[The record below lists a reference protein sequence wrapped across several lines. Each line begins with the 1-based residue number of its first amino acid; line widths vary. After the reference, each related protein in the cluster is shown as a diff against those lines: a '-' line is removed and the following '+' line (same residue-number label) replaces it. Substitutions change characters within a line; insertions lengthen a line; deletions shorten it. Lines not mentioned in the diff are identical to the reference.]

1 MDEALNINKDSLQD
15 LLSRRK
21 HHFKSFATVIE
32 TSLCFISF
40 IVSLFLSNISECS
53 FPVKIAVGILSLSYL
68 VLAAMNI
75 YGSNYSADAF
85 FRDICS
91 TADNDHSFSILVFK
105 DTSGT
110 YPASCIYG
118 YDKRW
123 KCWLFPY
130 IRTNTKNDL
139 ESVKNYVSSVFKLK
153 DFAIERTEKQDF
165 TKRSVSAN
173 LTKTYHHTFYLIS
186 FDASGQ
192 KQTFKANNEKYRWLT
207 MQEIKS
213 DKKAMERNFDN
224 IEYVEKTF

>member
-1 MDEALNINKDSLQD
+1 MDEAIKISKDSLQD

-21 HHFKSFATVIE
+21 NHIKSFATVIE

-40 IVSLFLSNISECS
+40 IVSLFLSNISDCS
-53 FPVKIAVGILSLSYL
+53 LPVKIAVGILSLSYL

-91 TADNDHSFSILVFK
+91 AADNDHCFSILVFK
-105 DTSGT
+105 DISGT
-110 YPASCIYG
+110 YPASYIYG

-123 KCWLFPY
+123 KSWLFPY
-130 IRTNTKNDL
+130 VHTNTRNDL

-153 DFAIERTEKQDF
+153 NFSMERIEKQDF

-186 FDASGQ
+186 FDASCQ
-192 KQTFKANNEKYRWLT
+192 KKTFKANGEKYRWLT

>member
-1 MDEALNINKDSLQD
+1 MDEKLNISKDSLQD

-21 HHFKSFATVIE
+21 HHIKSFATVIE

-40 IVSLFLSNISECS
+40 IVSLFLSNISDCS
-53 FPVKIAVGILSLSYL
+53 APVKIAVGILSLSYL
-68 VLAAMNI
+68 ALAAMNI

-91 TADNDHSFSILVFK
+91 AAGDDHCFSILVFK
-105 DTSGT
+105 DTSGAH
-110 YPASCIYG
+110 PASHIYE
-118 YDKRW
+118 YDSRW

-130 IRTNTKNDL
+130 VRTNTKDDL
-139 ESVKNYVSSVFKLK
+139 ESVRSYVSSVFKLS
-153 DFAIERTEKQDF
+153 DFTIERIEKQDF

-173 LTKTYHHTFYLIS
+173 LTKTYHHTFYLIA
-186 FDASGQ
+186 FDASSQ
-192 KQTFKANNEKYRWLT
+192 KQTFKANHEKYRWLT
-207 MQEIKS
+207 TQEIKS